1 MDLQNWQRRCLL
13 AAVGLLAFLVIA
25 DTLLSSL
32 YWIHRPFPGFF
43 VYGNLAVAPDFL
55 PDWSGSR
62 EGIRFL
68 DRIVAV
74 QGEPVT
80 QPRAL
85 YNLVRRSPAGAQ
97 IRYVIERE
105 GRQFEIAVPS
115 REFSFHDWLL
125 SYGVYL
131 VVGIGFLAIGFAPF
145 YFRST
150 SPAATPLFF
159 MVSAIFLWFTTTF
172 DFTTAQLLPKEV
184 RIFAFTITPS
194 AGIHLG
200 LLLTR
205 RSKARRG
212 ESLWLAVIYG
222 ISILLGLLYS
232 FTFYT
237 DLRVWHWVLR
247 LSYGYSCVSA
257 LVFLAI
263 LWVEIRRPI
272 SDLVRLRLRVVC
284 LGAIVGFLLPT
295 FGTVLTSSL
304 HWEIPYNLLLIP
316 SVFFPLSVA
325 YALLKY
331 NLFDLDLVIK
341 AGLTRFALTGSLL
354 LIYIVLVSLLSP
366 FVGRYDKDPLIPLFF
381 SILVVIVFNPLLRWI
396 EGAVDRYLL
405 RKEYDPF
412 QLQNDVSSLL
422 RSLSR
427 PRAVAERYLQLVAA
441 RMGIE
446 AGFLLFRSEGPA
458 GHVSASL
465 ESKAEGD
472 KQIPSRLYSLW
483 NRCFDAARRGASR
496 DEMESD
502 PACKEDRDEWLG
514 IFAELRSDLIISMM
528 FEERVVGFVAL
539 GKKRSGKGY
548 SADDFR
554 LLCILADQLALSL
567 ENGMLYEES
576 EKTRENYRLLYDQS
590 ETLNKKL
597 IDVDRL
603 KKQFV
608 ANISHELRTPI
619 STILGYSEVLLDPD
633 FNGNPRAILER
644 VVTNGQELSHLMDS
658 LLDFS
663 RVESG
668 SMTATLQEVSIRE
681 VLESLEMMTKRLL
694 QGRPIRFRVQVEP
707 LLEVIE
713 TDPKKLQQILMHLLT
728 NALKFTEQG
737 EITLAMRS
745 RLEEEDAFVEV
756 SVSDTGIGI
765 SKRDQ
770 EVIFEEF
777 RQLDGSSTRQYG
789 GTGLGLGLCKRLAQ
803 SLGGKVEVE
812 SEIGRGS
819 IFSLMLPARRFQPEI
834 AAEFRPLEA
843 GAQ

>member
-13 AAVGLLAFLVIA
+13 AAVGFLAFLVVA

-32 YWIHRPFPGFF
+32 HWIHRPFPGFF

-68 DRIVAV
+68 DRVVAV

-80 QPRAL
+80 RPRAL
-85 YNLVRRSPAGAQ
+85 YNLVRQSPAGAQ

-105 GRQFEIAVPS
+105 GRRFEVAVPS
-115 REFSFHDWLL
+115 MEFSFHDWLL
-125 SYGVYL
+125 SYGIYL

-205 RSKARRG
+205 RDKVRRREG
-212 ESLWLAVIYG
+212 PWLAVMYG
-222 ISILLGLLYS
+222 ISVLLGLLYS

-263 LWVEIRRPI
+263 LWVEIRKPI
-272 SDLVRLRLRVVC
+272 SDLVRLRLRVIC

-341 AGLTRFALTGSLL
+341 VGLTRFALTGSLL

-381 SILVVIVFNPLLRWI
+381 SILVVILFNPLLRWI

-427 PRAVAERYLQLVAA
+427 PRAVAERYLRLVAA

-458 GHVSASL
+458 GYVSASL
-465 ESKAEGD
+465 ESKTEGD
-472 KQIPSRLYSLW
+472 KQTSSRLYSLW
-483 NRCFDAARRGASR
+483 NRCFDAARRGVSR
-496 DEMESD
+496 DEVESD
-502 PACKEDRDEWLG
+502 PACREDRAEWLG
-514 IFAELRSDLIISMM
+514 ILAELKSDLIISMM

-539 GKKRSGKGY
+539 GKKRSGKRY

-590 ETLNKKL
+590 QTWNKKL
-597 IDVDRL
+597 VDVDRL

-633 FNGNPRAILER
+633 FNGNRRVILER

-707 LLEVIE
+707 PLEVIE

-745 RLEEEDAFVEV
+745 RLEEGDAFVEV

-819 IFSLMLPARRFQPEI
+819 IFSLILPARRFEPE
-834 AAEFRPLEA
+834 AAV
-843 GAQ
+843 GI